1 MPANTSSTLHRI
13 DECPDVMADACVGDD
28 QGNLIFLSIWARDT
42 AVQQFLARLTLGR
55 DEQGLDQFHVITD
68 QDGSVPVF
76 IGNVDRLEK
85 RITRAYR
92 RTLFGSLSNVWLFDR
107 RCVKPDKANA
117 SALALLPRDS
127 THRLDRLWKLVRDTC
142 PLPLLDPWREPVLEL
157 LQAKSM
163 LTRLPFALGPLE
175 GHRLAIDVPVLTQ
188 VLGGLIRSGALVG
201 GAPAPPRRNRSKRWL
216 EVPSPDMHAR
226 MSASLRLQCQE
237 IPMAL
242 MFPRLARNFVKN
254 GYFPTD
260 EPTLER
266 ALAALAPSDGPMCIL
281 DPCAGEGVA
290 IAEAAHTLGREQ
302 VAAYAVE
309 YDAERAR
316 HARQL
321 VDRCIHGDL
330 MDTLISRQA
339 FGLLWL
345 NPPYGDL
352 SKDANGNIG
361 YQGQGRARLEKLF
374 YQRSLPLL
382 QYGGVL
388 IYIVPSYVLD
398 AELVGWLTRHFAE
411 LRIYRAVET
420 QFKQVVIFGRRVRQR
435 DQASDSVKAVR
446 GLLLQIGQ
454 GETQAEELPIEW
466 PFLPYTVPASPAEP
480 EHFYRVTMEPEQ
492 FADEVG
498 RLQGLWPALDTHL
511 GAAQQSLRPPAR
523 ALSHWHLALALAA
536 GAISGA
542 VRSRTGR
549 VLVVKGDTHKEKTL
563 QTEYTERDDGSV
575 AETRILTDKFV
586 PVIRAWDMTPSSPTR
601 GEVLTIR

>member
-1 MPANTSSTLHRI
+1 
-13 DECPDVMADACVGDD
+13 
-28 QGNLIFLSIWARDT
+28 
-42 AVQQFLARLTLGR
+42 
-55 DEQGLDQFHVITD
+55 
-68 QDGSVPVF
+68 
-76 IGNVDRLEK
+76 
-85 RITRAYR
+85 
-92 RTLFGSLSNVWLFDR
+92 
-107 RCVKPDKANA
+107 
-117 SALALLPRDS
+117 
-127 THRLDRLWKLVRDTC
+127 
-142 PLPLLDPWREPVLEL
+142 
-157 LQAKSM
+157 
-163 LTRLPFALGPLE
+163 
-175 GHRLAIDVPVLTQ
+175 
-188 VLGGLIRSGALVG
+188 
-201 GAPAPPRRNRSKRWL
+201 
-216 EVPSPDMHAR
+216 
-226 MSASLRLQCQE
+226 
-237 IPMAL
+237 MAL

-266 ALAALAPSDGPMCIL
+266 ALAALAPADGPMCIL

-290 IAEAAHTLGREQ
+290 IAEAAHALGREQ
-302 VAAYAVE
+302 AKAFAVE
-309 YDAERAR
+309 YDAERAA
-316 HARQL
+316 HARGL

-330 MDTLISRQA
+330 MDTLISRQT

-374 YQRSLPLL
+374 YQRALPLL

-388 IYIVPSYVLD
+388 VFIVPSYVLD

-454 GETQAEELPIEW
+454 GDTQAEELPLDW
-466 PFLPYTVPASPAEP
+466 PFLPYSVPASSAEP

-523 ALSHWHLALALAA
+523 VLSHWHLALALAA
-536 GAISGA
+536 GAISG
-542 VRSRTGR
+542 VVKSRAGR

-586 PVIRAWDMTPSSPTR
+586 PVIRAWDMTPGSPTR

>member
-1 MPANTSSTLHRI
+1 
-13 DECPDVMADACVGDD
+13 
-28 QGNLIFLSIWARDT
+28 
-42 AVQQFLARLTLGR
+42 
-55 DEQGLDQFHVITD
+55 
-68 QDGSVPVF
+68 
-76 IGNVDRLEK
+76 
-85 RITRAYR
+85 
-92 RTLFGSLSNVWLFDR
+92 
-107 RCVKPDKANA
+107 
-117 SALALLPRDS
+117 
-127 THRLDRLWKLVRDTC
+127 
-142 PLPLLDPWREPVLEL
+142 
-157 LQAKSM
+157 
-163 LTRLPFALGPLE
+163 
-175 GHRLAIDVPVLTQ
+175 
-188 VLGGLIRSGALVG
+188 
-201 GAPAPPRRNRSKRWL
+201 
-216 EVPSPDMHAR
+216 
-226 MSASLRLQCQE
+226 
-237 IPMAL
+237 MAL
-242 MFPRLARNFVKN
+242 MFPRLARNFIRN

-266 ALAALAPSDGPMCIL
+266 ALSALASSPGSMSIL

-290 IAEAAHTLGREQ
+290 IAEAAHALGREQ
-302 VAAYAVE
+302 VQAFAVE

-321 VDRCIHGDL
+321 VDRCIQGDL
-330 MDTLISRQA
+330 MDTLISRQS

-352 SKDANGNIG
+352 SKDVNGNIG

-374 YQRSLPLL
+374 YQRALPLL

-388 IYIVPSYVLD
+388 IFIVPSYVLD
-398 AELVGWLTRHFAE
+398 AELVGWLTRHFAD

-420 QFKQVVIFGRRVRQR
+420 QFKQVVIFGRRIRQR
-435 DQASDSVKAVR
+435 DQASESAKSLR

-454 GETQAEELPIEW
+454 GDAEAEELPPEW

-498 RLQGLWPALDTHL
+498 RLQGLWPALDSHL

-536 GAISGA
+536 GAISG
-542 VRSRTGR
+542 VVTSKSRR

-586 PVIRAWDMTPSSPTR
+586 PVIRAWDLTLGSPTW